1 MHASALKKENL
12 KRWSAKKAKNDVLWQ
27 PWCTRLCLDQIS
39 HFAYREVDLK
49 MTDKNLE
56 VQLEN
61 LMGAGF
67 VGAVANYVLEAVGE
81 DLMYSNRQVSSTYLE

>member
-1 MHASALKKENL
+1 
-12 KRWSAKKAKNDVLWQ
+12 
-27 PWCTRLCLDQIS
+27 
-39 HFAYREVDLK
+39 VDLK

-56 VQLEN
+56 VHLEN

-81 DLMYSNRQVSSTYLE
+81 DLMYSNRQDSSTYLE